1 MDLIDFNL
9 LYFKQSKKLSEL
21 KNYFEKLDKPEFP
34 IKAQLLINDYGLK
47 EGRELG
53 QKLKNLEIKWIE
65 NNFNLSKKDMEKVL
79 SN

>member
-1 MDLIDFNL
+1 MIR
-9 LYFKQSKKLSEL
+9 
-21 KNYFEKLDKPEFP
+21 
-34 IKAQLLINDYGLK
+34 LK

-53 QKLKNLEIKWIE
+53 QKLKNLEMKWIE

>member
-1 MDLIDFNL
+1 MCIRDR
-9 LYFKQSKKLSEL
+9 
-21 KNYFEKLDKPEFP
+21 
-34 IKAQLLINDYGLK
+34 INDYGFK

-53 QKLKNLEIKWIE
+53 QKLKNLEMKWIE